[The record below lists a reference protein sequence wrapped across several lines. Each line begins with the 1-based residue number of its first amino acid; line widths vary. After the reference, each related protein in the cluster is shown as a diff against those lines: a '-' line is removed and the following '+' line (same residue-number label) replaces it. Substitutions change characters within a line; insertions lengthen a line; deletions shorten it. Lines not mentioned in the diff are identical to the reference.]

1 MALTQDRNT
10 PMMDGE
16 LIVLPVAANAVI
28 HAGALVV
35 ANATGFVAPGSTAT
49 TLTYIGRADDA
60 VDNTGGADGAKTVRV
75 RRKKVFK
82 FKNSGTDPVTQA
94 SLGKACYIVDDE
106 TVAATNG
113 TNTRSAAGIVIA
125 LDSDGVWIQ

>member
-28 HAGALVV
+28 YAGALVV
-35 ANATGFVAPGSTAT
+35 ANAAGYVAPGSTAT
-49 TLTYIGRADDA
+49 TLTYLGRAEDA
-60 VDNTGGADGAKTVRV
+60 VVNTGGADGAKTVRV
-75 RRKKVFK
+75 RRKKAFK
-82 FKNSGTDPVTQA
+82 YRNSGTDPVTQA
-94 SLGKACYIVDDE
+94 GLGKVCYIVDDE

-113 TNTRSAAGIVIA
+113 TSTRSAAGIVIA